1 VVTETERIEQGWPI
15 VSSRGGAI
23 IKSKSLSAR
32 DTLSKVAAI
41 FRVVA
46 MQNEESW
53 PDDEAWS
60 QLLPSDFVEFTQ
72 SHTDDAIL
80 NDENLCS
87 WEGWLDALRSRD
99 WEWLGSSCGSDE
111 LAIQIQLNNW
121 PYNPG
126 PLIYALWYAGASQI
140 ELNEL
145 D

>member
-1 VVTETERIEQGWPI
+1 MTETERIAQRQTIDE
-15 VSSRGGAI
+15 SRGGAI
-23 IKSKSLSAR
+23 INAKSLRAR

-41 FRVVA
+41 FRVVSI
-46 MQNEESW
+46 QKEDSW
-53 PDDEAWS
+53 PDDAAWS
-60 QLLPSDFVEFTQ
+60 QLLPSDFVEFTK

-80 NDENLCS
+80 SDENLCS
-87 WEGWLDALRSRD
+87 WEGWLDALRIRD
-99 WEWLGSSCGSDE
+99 WEWLGSTCGSDE

-121 PYNPG
+121 PYNAG